1 MEVNSFKIQF
11 ISVYMLRFCCQVLA
25 YFFPECC
32 QAEQLV
38 LIHNIHPPYDITD
51 SFITSDAIFFFPPNV
66 VTLNVI
72 KYTLYFQAIYLE
84 GTVIGLS
91 SHQGYLT

>member
-1 MEVNSFKIQF
+1 M
-11 ISVYMLRFCCQVLA
+11 ISPTASLHRMLF
-25 YFFPECC
+25 
-32 QAEQLV
+32 
-38 LIHNIHPPYDITD
+38 
-51 SFITSDAIFFFPPNV
+51 FFFPPNV